1 MDRITMSISTRT
13 TRQPNEDRISV
24 ETFESDRLARRLEL
38 LEESIAD
45 GERTLR
51 GYVDPR
57 SGEVVPPARG
67 GHREQVLSNLAVER
81 ALAERIRRTNPF
93 RA

>member
-1 MDRITMSISTRT
+1 MSTSART
-13 TRQPNEDRISV
+13 TRHPNEDRISA
-24 ETFESDRLARRLEL
+24 ETFESDRLAHRLEL
-38 LEESIAD
+38 LEESIAE

-51 GYVDPR
+51 GFVDPR

-81 ALAERIRRTNPF
+81 ALAERIRRADPLRT
-93 RA
+93 